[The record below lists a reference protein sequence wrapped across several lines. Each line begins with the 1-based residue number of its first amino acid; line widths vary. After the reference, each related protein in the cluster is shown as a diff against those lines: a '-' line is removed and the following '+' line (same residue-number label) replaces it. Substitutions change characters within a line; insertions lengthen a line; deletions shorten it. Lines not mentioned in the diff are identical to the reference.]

1 MVMETRLGRDARN
14 RLIGC
19 RVKLIRCSDQYTTL
33 PTGSMGT
40 LRLIDDAGTWFVD
53 WDSGSKLG
61 LIPGE
66 DRWEVLP

>member
-1 MVMETRLGRDARN
+1 MRESRN

-19 RVKLIRCSDQYTTL
+19 RVRLTSCTDQHTYL
-33 PTGSMGT
+33 PSGSEGT

-61 LIPGE
+61 LIPGV
-66 DRWEVLP
+66 DHWEVLP